1 MAIGHVDSFVCA
13 NSPSNRVR
21 LLFAIKSKIEDR
33 NSYLLINLG
42 WAKLFCVSKFVKQI
56 QFFLFPYLHTCLCEC
71 VPRKQTWDNQTN
83 LNTFNQ
89 PQISFWLQKLATKNM
104 HLATRFLQLVTKRQ
118 PKEFFNFEPWNRVII
133 W

>member
-56 QFFLFPYLHTCLCEC
+56 WFFLFLYLHTCLCEC
-71 VPRKQTWDNQTN
+71 VPREQT
-83 LNTFNQ
+83 
-89 PQISFWLQKLATKNM
+89 
-104 HLATRFLQLVTKRQ
+104 
-118 PKEFFNFEPWNRVII
+118 
-133 W
+133 